1 MTYEQCLAIV
11 KMSAEMK
18 CPSIG
23 FVEALK
29 FESALR
35 RIDVIGEWAPS
46 PKAGS
51 SAGMA

>member
-11 KMSAEMK
+11 KISAEMK